1 MSTTGSR
8 RFAVGKPRA
17 LRALLKPV
25 PTEIDAAIEHVLG
38 VYQTLAGEEFPA
50 DTEGLRDRFQLAA
63 SRGYTPQGFL
73 RHLAAI
79 LSSGSRR
86 HLLEELEMEP
96 ENVLFLDDNRL
107 NVNAARAR
115 GIQVI
120 EVTEPVAAWTK
131 IEQILGNA

>member
-1 MSTTGSR
+1 MC
-8 RFAVGKPRA
+8 
-17 LRALLKPV
+17 
-25 PTEIDAAIEHVLG
+25 I
-38 VYQTLAGEEFPA
+38 
-50 DTEGLRDRFQLAA
+50 RDRAWPVVTEALDVKNLFDVVVNSAFVGM
-63 SRGYTPQGFL
+63 RKPEERIYT
-73 RHLAAI
+73 
-79 LSSGSRR
+79 